1 MTLTR
6 ATIATS
12 TPGADGIAGTA
23 DDVRGYINTTAPL
36 VDLSQNYSS
45 HPSHQVFLREYTLN
59 ALGQPVSTGK
69 LAEGAGGAIINWGE
83 VKAMARTMLG
93 IELSDA
99 DVFNVPV
106 IATDAYG
113 KFIPGANG
121 LPQLVTTTG
130 LFEGNRAVP
139 VSLPANVLRTG
150 RKGLAAATLI
160 LDGLKGAV
168 AVLLARYFLGDQD
181 VVVGTAAV
189 LGHLFPVW
197 LGFRGGKGAATGLG
211 VLLAAA
217 WPVGLACCAVWLV
230 AAKLLKMS
238 SAAALAAFAAAPL
251 FALVLSSA
259 DHALMALLIAI
270 LVFWRHEA
278 NIRRLLAGTEP
289 RIGKTVK

>member
-1 MTLTR
+1 MAEHADSIAFLIALVGGYLIGSIPFGLLLTKAAGLGDIR
-6 ATIATS
+6 QVGSGNIGAT
-12 TPGADGIAGTA
+12 
-23 DDVRGYINTTAPL
+23 
-36 VDLSQNYSS
+36 
-45 HPSHQVFLREYTLN
+45 
-59 ALGQPVSTGK
+59 
-69 LAEGAGGAIINWGE
+69 
-83 VKAMARTMLG
+83 
-93 IELSDA
+93 
-99 DVFNVPV
+99 
-106 IATDAYG
+106 
-113 KFIPGANG
+113 
-121 LPQLVTTTG
+121 
-130 LFEGNRAVP
+130 
-139 VSLPANVLRTG
+139 NVLRTG

-168 AVLLARYFLGDQD
+168 AVLVARQFLGDQD

-197 LGFRGGKGAATGLG
+197 LGFRGGKGVATGLG

-217 WPVGLACCAVWLV
+217 WPVGLACCGVWLV

-238 SAAALAAFAAAPL
+238 SAAALTAFAAAPL

-289 RIGKTVK
+289 RIGKTTK